1 MKLDMLN
8 QIDWQQEYE
17 NLRREA
23 LQVGLRGHGLALFLS
38 RGMVAWLEALTAL
51 RAKPM
56 PKNSQYESIDL
67 LSAVRSDLTILL
79 ADMVLS
85 CLGREGL

>member
-1 MKLDMLN
+1 MKLDKHN

-23 LQVGLRGHGLALFLS
+23 LQVGPRGHGLALFLT

-51 RAKPM
+51 RARPT
-56 PKNSQYESIDL
+56 PRISQYESIDML
-67 LSAVRSDLTILL
+67 PAVRSDLTILL

-85 CLGREGL
+85 CLKRED